1 MQLGT
6 VRHVSPER
14 RPERPEPSLRCPC
27 PVPSPPRQSLPDQ
40 ERRAR
45 LYLDCI
51 STVSPCISLIRRD
64 EHAFSSG
71 ARRSHPAAA
80 REAHSR
86 DTVEIQSRY
95 SRDTCASARV
105 PSEGAHHGAHLTPS
119 APSSCLL
126 SGRRWRACGRPRAP
140 PRPSARHS
148 RRRSRR
154 HSRPQTVPRRDRV
167 LAAPPRPRPR

>member
-1 MQLGT
+1 MSSASSALDRRSNGPFRSLPS
-6 VRHVSPER
+6 RHVER
-14 RPERPEPSLRCPC
+14 LERSGPSLQWPF
-27 PVPSPPRQSLPDQ
+27 PFPPIPASLF
-40 ERRAR
+40 
-45 LYLDCI
+45 
-51 STVSPCISLIRRD
+51 LIRRD